1 MNDRSVFFMHYNSYG
16 KQLTDEDIKLGEH
29 RKFVG
34 SYWEL
39 LGKLQFDYLL
49 KQGLK
54 PHHKLLDLGCGA
66 LRGGIHFIRY
76 LEDGHYTGID
86 ANASL
91 IRAGKT
97 ELKKVNLDRKSSNF
111 IIDENFEYKKWG
123 GNFDYIISI
132 SLFTHLPISKIKK
145 CLHAVS
151 NTISPEGKY
160 FTSFFRLECDEFDKK
175 SCHNDH
181 GIKTHDD
188 NDPYHQKISVLRKI
202 SVPMDLEINYK
213 GNWKHPRGQ
222 EMISFKKTQGA

>member
-1 MNDRSVFFMHYNSYG
+1 MHYNSYG
-16 KQLTDEDIKLGEH
+16 KQLTDKEIKLGEH

-34 SYWEL
+34 SYWEQ

-86 ANASL
+86 ANTSL
-91 IRAGKT
+91 IRAGET

-132 SLFTHLPISKIKK
+132 SLFTHLPISKIKS
-145 CLHAVS
+145 CLNAVS

-160 FTSFFRLECDEFDKK
+160 FTSFFRLGCDEFEKE
-175 SCHNDH
+175 SYHNEL

-188 NDPYHQKISVLRKI
+188 LDPFHQKISVLRKI
-202 SVPMDLEINYK
+202 SEPMNLEMDYK
-213 GNWKHPRGQ
+213 GSWKHPRGQ
-222 EMISFKKTQGA
+222 EMILFKKNQGAQ